1 MGKMALGRKL
11 GLIGMILG
19 SLGMTAVAAIPL
31 AAGGDCDGLRRWV
44 GEMEAELAVAQARRA
59 GRHDEIEGRS
69 ANLDSARQAL
79 AECGT
84 RNPYPLIAVAL
95 ILGAAWS
102 TVVVVHLRRRRHK
115 AFRAVEAS
123 PAESGRRLALRTGPH
138 STKFRT
144 L

>member
-1 MGKMALGRKL
+1 MGRMTLGKKL

-19 SLGMTAVAAIPL
+19 ALGMTAVAAIPL
-31 AAGGDCDGLRRWV
+31 ATGGDCDGLGRWV
-44 GEMEAELAVAQARRA
+44 SEMEAELAVAQARGA
-59 GRHDEIEGRS
+59 GRHDEIEGQS

-79 AECGT
+79 AECET

-102 TVVVVHLRRRRHK
+102 TVVVVHLRRRRLHNP
-115 AFRAVEAS
+115 R
-123 PAESGRRLALRTGPH
+123 
-138 STKFRT
+138 FRT

>member
-1 MGKMALGRKL
+1 MSKIALGRKL

-19 SLGMTAVAAIPL
+19 ALGMTAVAAIPL
-31 AAGGDCDGLRRWV
+31 AAGGDCDGLGRWV
-44 GEMEAELAVAQARRA
+44 SEMEAGLAAAPARGA
-59 GRHDEIEGRS
+59 GRHDEIERRR
-69 ANLDSARQAL
+69 ATLDSARQAL
-79 AECGT
+79 AECET

-102 TVVVVHLRRRRHK
+102 TLVVVHLRRRRHK

-123 PAESGRRLALRTGPH
+123 QAESGRRLALRTGPH
-138 STKFRT
+138 STRFRT

>member
-1 MGKMALGRKL
+1 MGKMALGKKL

-31 AAGGDCDGLRRWV
+31 AASGDCDGLRGLISEWD
-44 GEMEAELAVAQARRA
+44 AELAAAQVRGA
-59 GRHDEIEGRS
+59 GGHDEIEGQS
-69 ANLDSARQAL
+69 VTLDSARQAL
-79 AECGT
+79 AECET

-102 TVVVVHLRRRRHK
+102 TVVVVHLRRRRLHN
-115 AFRAVEAS
+115 
-123 PAESGRRLALRTGPH
+123 P
-138 STKFRT
+138 KFKT

>member
-1 MGKMALGRKL
+1 MGKMALGKKL

-19 SLGMTAVAAIPL
+19 ALGMTAVAAIPL
-31 AAGGDCDGLRRWV
+31 AGGDCDGLRGLV
-44 GEMEAELAVAQARRA
+44 GEMEAELAVAQARGA
-59 GRHDEIEGRS
+59 GRHDEIERRR
-69 ANLDSARQAL
+69 ATLDSARQAL
-79 AECGT
+79 AECET
-84 RNPYPLIAVAL
+84 SNPYPLIAVAL

>member
-1 MGKMALGRKL
+1 MSKMALGRKL

-31 AAGGDCDGLRRWV
+31 AIGGDCDGLRRLV
-44 GEMEAELAVAQARRA
+44 SEMEAELVAAPARGAVRR
-59 GRHDEIEGRS
+59 DEIEGRS
-69 ANLDSARQAL
+69 ATLDSARQAL
-79 AECGT
+79 AECET
-84 RNPYPLIAVAL
+84 SNPYPLIAVAL

-102 TVVVVHLRRRRHK
+102 TVVVAHLRRRRHK

>member
-1 MGKMALGRKL
+1 
-11 GLIGMILG
+11 
-19 SLGMTAVAAIPL
+19 MTAVTIPL
-31 AAGGDCDGLRRWV
+31 ATGGDCDGLKGLV
-44 GEMEAELAVAQARRA
+44 GEMEAELAVTQARGAVR
-59 GRHDEIEGRS
+59 RDEIEGRS
-69 ANLDSARQAL
+69 ATLDSARKAL
-79 AECGT
+79 AECET
-84 RNPYPLIAVAL
+84 SNPYLLIAVAL